1 MMSAEYVSE
10 NDFKFEVKNMYENEY
25 KRIIEASKNNAL
37 TLFVGAGVSVL
48 SNAPKWSEMIDR
60 ICEELGLDKKGK
72 YSADECLQIPQIY
85 YNEIGKNDNKYY
97 SIINECLNA
106 GSLIPNEIHKMLF
119 KLAPASILTTNF
131 DELLE
136 TAAAQECYSMKVI
149 AAEDEI
155 ASINGGRFILKVH
168 GDLKHRNIVFKE
180 EDYLSYSENF
190 KLTETLLKSIFSTNT
205 VLFIGYGLND
215 YNIKLILNWSKS
227 LLKEK
232 FNKPIFIYTDNE
244 KLSSS
249 QLKYHES
256 RGLRVIDFHNLIDG
270 TSEFIDRY
278 KTILESILHY
288 SDTVIENK
296 NKYELFDVLY
306 RLLLPLDSMFALRPK
321 DIEKR
326 LSPYI
331 ILNNNTITV
340 GYNQPN
346 LLEYFLEI
354 LQIAEDEREKL
365 PTDVFDKFNH
375 ILSVFRKGLIQK
387 FDADNCY
394 EVIDDKDIDFADE
407 QCITFLFMK
416 MNKFVNKKSKNLH
429 YNYQKAFYLAK
440 LNRFEE
446 SYNLFSK
453 VAVQALINK
462 NYLLFYLSQINRNS
476 VLQTIKCINNAISY
490 YNMYSVD
497 NKESY
502 NINFNQFPVEFQNDY
517 DTISDL
523 SSISSLLFKN
533 FYDSFIESEK
543 IEKEID
549 NTTYHIGGSAI
560 VNNAFIIR
568 NNIHFILG
576 NYLLI
581 DDFLEF
587 KNSVKHTLNYLL
599 QYYSIQNN
607 STRKGSIAEFFGS
620 SSPQI
625 IFDEIDFYCFV
636 EYYKSDEIRE
646 LIQKYKITSIK
657 FNKIEIIEEAIENII
672 NYYDKILL
680 KQTTKIELDACEL
693 KIKNCL
699 ILLKY
704 INISQKLVDKI
715 CTFIFKYEFKNI
727 LIGEKILF
735 LDAQLSE
742 RKMYSNHTRKII
754 AKTFCIYFTLHI
766 NSIKEKSN
774 FNLYSNSKLNYYHLI
789 NYISN
794 DIHNFSCPKLSK
806 LISEIIANNYKFFCP
821 IILEHYYH
829 YLSKSQQ
836 NKVYLWAKKI
846 LFKSFDFKIFTM
858 LLDKNKT
865 IDKKIITALKNYLK
879 EQINKTKYNKFDE
892 KNKVFPLKNN
902 FEELIY
908 VGYWCFTGMLK
919 HEDFKEFIGIN
930 NNFDFYFLYEK
941 FDFSKFDVCFLL
953 HNRNYVYEK
962 LAENEIVKSNIRVAV
977 SEAIKSKKLHYKDEE
992 ELNNILIRYF
1002 C

>member
-1 MMSAEYVSE
+1 
-10 NDFKFEVKNMYENEY
+10 MYENEY

-48 SNAPKWSEMIDR
+48 SKAPKWSEMIDR
-60 ICEELGLDKKGK
+60 ICEELGLDKKGE

-85 YNEIGKNDNKYY
+85 YNEIGKDDDKYY

-106 GSLIPNEIHKMLF
+106 YSLIPNKIHKMLF
-119 KLAPASILTTNF
+119 KLAPVSILTTNF
-131 DELLE
+131 DDLLE
-136 TAAAQECYSMKVI
+136 TAAAQECYSMRVI

-205 VLFIGYGLND
+205 VVFIGYGLND

-244 KLSSS
+244 KLSNS

-288 SDTVIENK
+288 SDTMIENK

-365 PTDVFDKFNH
+365 PIDVLNKFNH
-375 ILSVFRKGLIQK
+375 ILSVFRKGLIQN
-387 FDADNCY
+387 FGTDNRH
-394 EVIDDKDIDFADE
+394 EVADDKDINFADE
-407 QCITFLFMK
+407 SCITFSFMK
-416 MNKFVNKKSKNLH
+416 MNKFVNKKSKNLY

-440 LNRFEE
+440 LNKFEE
-446 SYNLFSK
+446 SYNLFSE
-453 VAVQALINK
+453 VAVQAFINK
-462 NYLLFYLSQINRNS
+462 NYLLFYLSQINRNN
-476 VLQTIKCINNAISY
+476 VFQTMECINNTINY

-497 NKESY
+497 NKEAY

-517 DTISDL
+517 DIISDL

-543 IEKEID
+543 IEKELD
-549 NTTYHIGGSAI
+549 NTTYNIGFSAI
-560 VNNAFIIR
+560 VNNVLIIQ
-568 NNIHFILG
+568 NNIHFVLG
-576 NYLLI
+576 NYLFI
-581 DDFLEF
+581 DDFSEF
-587 KNSVKHTLNYLL
+587 ENSVKHTFNYLL
-599 QYYSIQNN
+599 RYYSMQN
-607 STRKGSIAEFFGS
+607 SSARKGSITEFFNS
-620 SSPQI
+620 QPSKI
-625 IFDEIDFYCFV
+625 IFNAIDFYCFI
-636 EYYKSDEIRE
+636 EYYKSNEIQN
-646 LIQKYKITSIK
+646 LIQKYKITSIE
-657 FNKIEIIEEAIENII
+657 FNQIEIIEETVENII
-672 NYYDKILL
+672 NYYDKILS
-680 KQTTKIELDACEL
+680 KQTTKMALDACEL

-699 ILLKY
+699 TLLRY
-704 INISQKLVDKI
+704 INISQKLVNKI
-715 CTFIFKYEFKNI
+715 CTFIFKYEFENI
-727 LIGEKILF
+727 LISEKILF
-735 LDAQLSE
+735 LDAQLLK
-742 RKMYSNHTRKII
+742 RKMYSNHTKKVITK
-754 AKTFCIYFTLHI
+754 AFCTYFTLHI

-774 FNLYSNSKLNYYHLI
+774 FNLYSNSWLNYYHLI

-794 DIHNFSCPKLSK
+794 DINNFSCPKLSK
-806 LISEIIANNYKFFCP
+806 LINEIIANDYNFFCP
-821 IILEHYYH
+821 IILEHYYY

-846 LFKSFDFKIFTM
+846 LFKSFDFKIFTT

-879 EQINKTKYNKFDE
+879 ERINKTEDNKFS
-892 KNKVFPLKNN
+892 KKCKAFPPKNN
-902 FEELIY
+902 CEELIHI
-908 VGYWCFTGMLK
+908 GYLCFIGMLK
-919 HEDFKEFIGIN
+919 HEDFKEFVGIN

-953 HNRNYVYEK
+953 RNENYVYEK
-962 LAENEIVKSNIRVAV
+962 LAANEIVKSNIRVAV
-977 SEAIKSKKLHYKDEE
+977 SEAIKSQKLHYKDEE
-992 ELNNILIRYF
+992 KLNNVLIRYF